1 MKHVFFLSIIASLLV
16 LISCKDRT
24 DAEYYDLNRGKTVKL
39 VKDENTGIMVD
50 ADTRQPVYIYVN
62 TETNDTIYGVT
73 GEVINGQVVK
83 LEDGKYKYGDLK
95 IKQDEDGDLKLK
107 DGDFKK
113 KIDADGDAKT
123 KDGDDKTKAD
133 SDDGEV
139 KNK

>member
-1 MKHVFFLSIIASLLV
+1 MKRTFFLSMIASLLV

-24 DAEYYDLNRGKTVKL
+24 EGEYYDLNREKSVKL

-62 TETNDTIYGVT
+62 TNTKDTIYGVT
-73 GEVINGQVVK
+73 GEVINGKVVK
-83 LEDGKYKYGDLK
+83 MEDGKFKYGDLK
-95 IKQDEDGDLKLK
+95 IKQDEDGDFKLK
-107 DGDFKK
+107 DDDFKK
-113 KIDADGDAKT
+113 KIDADGDTKT
-123 KDGDDKTKAD
+123 KDGDATRKAD

>member
-1 MKHVFFLSIIASLLV
+1 MKHAFFLSMIASLLV

-24 DAEYYDLNRGKTVKL
+24 EGEYYDLNSGKSVKL

-62 TETNDTIYGVT
+62 TETKDTIYGVT
-73 GEVINGQVVK
+73 GEVINGEVIK

-95 IKQDEDGDLKLK
+95 IKQDEDGDFKLK
-107 DGDFKK
+107 DGDYKK
-113 KIDADGDAKT
+113 KIDADGDTKT
-123 KDGDDKTKAD
+123 KDGDNTRKAD

>member
-1 MKHVFFLSIIASLLV
+1 MKRTFFLSLIASLLV
-16 LISCKDRT
+16 LISCNDRT
-24 DAEYYDLNRGKTVKL
+24 DGEYYDLNREKSVKL

-62 TETNDTIYGVT
+62 TDTKDTIYGVT
-73 GEVINGQVVK
+73 GEVINGKVVK
-83 LEDGKYKYGDLK
+83 MEDGKFKYGDLK
-95 IKQDEDGDLKLK
+95 IKQDEDGDFKLK

-113 KIDADGDAKT
+113 KIDADGDSKT
-123 KDGDDKTKAD
+123 KDGDAKRKAD

>member
-1 MKHVFFLSIIASLLV
+1 MKHVLFLSMIAFLLV

-24 DAEYYDLNRGKTVKL
+24 GAEYYDLNSGKSVKL

-50 ADTRQPVYIYVN
+50 ADTRQPVYICVN
-62 TETNDTIYGVT
+62 METKDTIYGVT

-95 IKQDEDGDLKLK
+95 IKQDEDGDFKLK
-107 DGDFKK
+107 DGDYKK
-113 KIDADGDAKT
+113 KIDADGDTKT
-123 KDGDDKTKAD
+123 KDGDATRKAG

>member
-1 MKHVFFLSIIASLLV
+1 MKRTFFLSIIASLLI

-24 DAEYYDLNRGKTVKL
+24 EGEYYDLNREKSVKL
-39 VKDENTGIMVD
+39 VKDESSGIMVD

-62 TETNDTIYGVT
+62 TETKDTIYGVT
-73 GEVINGQVVK
+73 GEVINGKVVK

-95 IKQDEDGDLKLK
+95 IKQDEDGDFKLK

-113 KIDADGDAKT
+113 KIDADGDTKT
-123 KDGDDKTKAD
+123 KDDDATRKAD

>member
-1 MKHVFFLSIIASLLV
+1 MKRTFFLSTIASLLV
-16 LISCKDRT
+16 LASCKERT
-24 DAEYYDLNRGKTVKL
+24 EGEYYDLNNEKSVKL

-62 TETNDTIYGVT
+62 TDTKDTIYGVT
-73 GEVINGQVVK
+73 GEVINGKVVK
-83 LEDGKYKYGDLK
+83 MEDGKFKYGDLK
-95 IKQDEDGDLKLK
+95 IKQDEDGDFKLK

-113 KIDADGDAKT
+113 KIDADGDTKT
-123 KDGDDKTKAD
+123 KDGDAKRKAD